1 MHAQWTY
8 IYAKLDSLLF
18 LPFFTAIWFM
28 LSILIARRRLCFRY
42 VPLPLFADF
51 LFLEEDPIKVAYQAG
66 GRGPMAAFPS
76 GSSLGDVLG
85 TNGAHD

>member
-1 MHAQWTY
+1 MFLVRTA
-8 IYAKLDSLLF
+8 AKEEL
-18 LPFFTAIWFM
+18 
-28 LSILIARRRLCFRY
+28 RLCLLLRY

-51 LFLEEDPIKVAYQAG
+51 LFLEEDPIKVAYEAG
-66 GRGPMAAFPS
+66 VRGPMATFPS